1 MECNSKKKC
10 WVLHSLILKLVTLQG
25 IPYSQMIHLVILTT
39 VVTKSV
45 GQFDNLWL
53 TYTKDLTRPLGKNHT
68 TQESRDTKTIQ
79 IKNKKN
85 DTDLIKIEIIYLN

>member
-10 WVLHSLILKLVTLQG
+10 WVLHSLILKLVTIQG

-53 TYTKDLTRPLGKNHT
+53 TYTKDLTRPLGKNHP
-68 TQESRDTKTIQ
+68 TQGSRDTKTIQ